1 MNVSHVIGARPN
13 FVKAAPV
20 IHALSSIKNISQR
33 IVHTGQHYTKA
44 LSDEFISALGIPE
57 PDINL
62 QVGSSPTPGQQLATL
77 LLRIEDEFK
86 NNKPDVVILYGDV
99 NSTLAAAI
107 IAARMEIKIAHVEAG
122 LRSFDMKMPEEIN
135 RILTDRL
142 TSFFFV
148 TEDSA
153 IKNLRKEG
161 VAFENIHF
169 VGNTMIDSLVN
180 VVDNPVLE
188 SDFKDHVLMTCHRPS
203 NVDSLCGL
211 QKIVGICESLD
222 DQIVFPLHP
231 RTRNNLEKF
240 SLLDRLEKHDNVT
253 LLGPTGYFD
262 FVSMMKN
269 AKVVI
274 TDSGG
279 VQEETTYLGV
289 PCLTLRK
296 NTERPSTI
304 TWGTN
309 VLVDTS
315 KEIVT
320 HIKEINAGTYK
331 TGDQPPLWDGA
342 AAKRIARVI
351 EKL

>member
-1 MNVSHVIGARPN
+1 
-13 FVKAAPV
+13 
-20 IHALSSIKNISQR
+20 
-33 IVHTGQHYTKA
+33 
-44 LSDEFISALGIPE
+44 
-57 PDINL
+57 
-62 QVGSSPTPGQQLATL
+62 
-77 LLRIEDEFK
+77 
-86 NNKPDVVILYGDV
+86 
-99 NSTLAAAI
+99 
-107 IAARMEIKIAHVEAG
+107 
-122 LRSFDMKMPEEIN
+122 
-135 RILTDRL
+135 
-142 TSFFFV
+142 
-148 TEDSA
+148 
-153 IKNLRKEG
+153 
-161 VAFENIHF
+161 
-169 VGNTMIDSLVN
+169 
-180 VVDNPVLE
+180 
-188 SDFKDHVLMTCHRPS
+188 
-203 NVDSLCGL
+203 
-211 QKIVGICESLD
+211 
-222 DQIVFPLHP
+222 
-231 RTRNNLEKF
+231 
-240 SLLDRLEKHDNVT
+240 LLDRLEKLDNVT
-253 LLGPTGYFD
+253 LLGPAGYFD

-304 TWGTN
+304 AWGTN